1 MTVLLA
7 FSCVAV
13 ACALLSGVVVA
24 RRWAFIG
31 EGIGHSGFGGAGT
44 AWLLMALFP
53 SIDTLEWL
61 PYACVVVF
69 ALLAA
74 LGMGAISRRE
84 QISGDAAVGI
94 FLVATVAWGFL
105 GQHIY
110 RQRMHLEPVG
120 FSALF
125 FGQPQGVSK
134 HFALAAIAVA
144 IGVAGTMLA
153 LRKEILAYCVD
164 PLLAEVSGVRVGFI
178 HYLLMALIAIT
189 TIVGMQVVGTLL
201 ITALLVLPG
210 ATAQL
215 LTQRLSSSTLAAIG
229 VGLLGAIG
237 GYAISRGWPIVP
249 IGPAMVLVMVAIFA
263 ISRLA
268 TRRVGD

>member
-1 MTVLLA
+1 MIVLLA
-7 FSCVAV
+7 FCSVAV

-44 AWLLMALFP
+44 AWLLMAIFP
-53 SIDTLEWL
+53 TLDALVWL

-74 LGMGAISRRE
+74 IGMGAISRRE

-105 GQHIY
+105 GQQVY
-110 RQRMHLEPVG
+110 RQRMRMEPVG
-120 FSALF
+120 FNALF
-125 FGQPQGVSK
+125 FGQPERVSDQY
-134 HFALAAIAVA
+134 ALAAAVVAVA
-144 IGVAGTMLA
+144 VALTMFMLK
-153 LRKEILAYCVD
+153 KEILAYCID
-164 PLLAEVSGVRVGFI
+164 PLLAEVSGVRIGFI
-178 HYLLMALIAIT
+178 HYLLMTLLAVT
-189 TIVGMQVVGTLL
+189 TIIGMQVVGTLL

-215 LTQRLSSSTLAAIG
+215 LTRRVAASIATAIT
-229 VGLLGAIG
+229 VGLLGATG
-237 GYAISRGWPIVP
+237 GYTISRGWPVVP
-249 IGPAMVLVMVAIFA
+249 IGPAMVLVMVAAFVGA
-263 ISRLA
+263 MA
-268 TRRVGD
+268 ARRGRFL